1 MYATRYCASY
11 CSSAPVGEPDNGYAR
26 GACAGHGAP
35 LRRADDETSR
45 RSVWSLYK
53 QRDVAQRLRSGYLP
67 VDCPLG
73 IAVQGEGDSPP

>member
-1 MYATRYCASY
+1 MLPGT
-11 CSSAPVGEPDNGYAR
+11 
-26 GACAGHGAP
+26 AP
-35 LRRADDETSR
+35 LTAVQLLWVNLIMDTLGALALATEPSR